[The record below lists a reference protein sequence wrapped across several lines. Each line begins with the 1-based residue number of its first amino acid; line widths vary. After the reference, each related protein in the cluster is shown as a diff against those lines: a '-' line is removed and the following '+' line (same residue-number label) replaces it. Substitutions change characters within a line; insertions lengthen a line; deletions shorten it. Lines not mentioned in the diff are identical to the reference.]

1 MSDLARMV
9 DTVFISPV
17 IDINSKM
24 YIAVFGI
31 FLFWF
36 LLRLSYNRQHK
47 PQILLRRFSDIL
59 NKPFKFSGLIH
70 FCKLQFASAFFNGFI
85 TIVTV
90 NSFVLQIII

>member
-36 LLRLSYNRQHK
+36 L
-47 PQILLRRFSDIL
+47 ILPRVSGVQSSLNENAWTLDI
-59 NKPFKFSGLIH
+59 
-70 FCKLQFASAFFNGFI
+70 
-85 TIVTV
+85 
-90 NSFVLQIII
+90 NS